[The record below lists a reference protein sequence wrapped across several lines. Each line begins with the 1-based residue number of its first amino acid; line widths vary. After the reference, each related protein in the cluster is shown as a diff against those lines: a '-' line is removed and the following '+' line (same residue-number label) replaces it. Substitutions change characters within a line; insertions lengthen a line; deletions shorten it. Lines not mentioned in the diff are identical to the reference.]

1 MIGRA
6 HYSVHAGD
14 CGRWY
19 VCHRLAGFEQLM
31 AIDADCPT
39 KAAALAEA
47 ACLEE
52 ARQRELRRLQAEQRL
67 IDRRAFA

>member
-1 MIGRA
+1 
-6 HYSVHAGD
+6 
-14 CGRWY
+14 
-19 VCHRLAGFEQLM
+19 M
-31 AIDADCPT
+31 AIDADCPS